1 MAHLTGVVGRV
12 HRARS
17 IRRAGEPDIRQMKTL
32 RRIDLRERLYFL
44 AVVTDGRREILLR
57 DLAVF
62 WQSWGDLKLD
72 AWVVL
77 PEHFHAILA
86 NGEKSISEIL
96 HRFKRKYSTRYSY
109 KYGSGRVWQN
119 RFWDHI
125 IRNERDYWSHL
136 TYIHLNPVKHGLAI
150 NPFDYPHSSIE
161 KFRDYYSDLEKV
173 EFDNASGD
181 FGE

>member
-1 MAHLTGVVGRV
+1 
-12 HRARS
+12 
-17 IRRAGEPDIRQMKTL
+17 
-32 RRIDLRERLYFL
+32 
-44 AVVTDGRREILLR
+44 
-57 DLAVF
+57 
-62 WQSWGDLKLD
+62 LD

-125 IRNERDYWSHL
+125 IRDEDDYHRHL
-136 TYIHLNPVKHGLAI
+136 DYIHYNPVKHGLVKR
-150 NPFDYPHSSIE
+150 PHEYPHSSIKKFGDWYPEDWGIFDIE
-161 KFRDYYSDLEKV
+161 KLD
-173 EFDNASGD
+173 GD

>member
-1 MAHLTGVVGRV
+1 MLV
-12 HRARS
+12 
-17 IRRAGEPDIRQMKTL
+17 ED
-32 RRIDLRERLYFL
+32 IDLFWR
-44 AVVTDGRREILLR
+44 AVEVASTRTGMEPHARAI
-57 DLAVF
+57 
-62 WQSWGDLKLD
+62 
-72 AWVVL
+72 L
-77 PEHFHAILA
+77 PEHFHLIINPANSNISTILQRIKLSFSM
-86 NGEKSISEIL
+86 NYRKRH
-96 HRFKRKYSTRYSY
+96 HRR
-109 KYGSGRVWQN
+109 GRIWQI